1 MIATNANWTDKE
13 IGDKLNVEY
22 LRYYSLLSPTLT
34 LRKKFKNLNLENRC
48 LVPSDNK
55 NVFSVLAASVV

>member
-48 LVPSDNK
+48 LVPFDNK